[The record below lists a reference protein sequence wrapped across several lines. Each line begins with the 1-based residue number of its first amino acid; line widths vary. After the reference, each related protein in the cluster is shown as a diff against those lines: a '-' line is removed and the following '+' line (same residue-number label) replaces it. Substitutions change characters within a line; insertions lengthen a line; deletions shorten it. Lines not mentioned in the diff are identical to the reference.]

1 MSRCHPST
9 TRLFS
14 RTDWICGGV
23 AAGLAFAVYFWTT
36 APNVTLLDSGEFIVA
51 AQHFG
56 VPHPTGYPLWT
67 FLAWLFHLLP
77 LGNAAWEINLFS
89 GVCGAAATGLT
100 AMFIRSSGLW
110 MMGDQNRNPPW
121 ITSLVAVAVALAFA
135 FSFSMWSQAVIA
147 EVYTLHA
154 LLVGLFFVSLYAWV
168 RKPEAEAPIFW
179 AFFTLTLAFS
189 NHHLSLVLTPL
200 PFLVAM
206 LIRRDLLPDLLM
218 ASLLSAL
225 IGYLGFALVADNPLV
240 LKAALRFAWL
250 VGPVFLIFLW
260 IRGKRTHFR
269 LLAFL
274 PFLIA
279 LGMLPYAYLPI
290 ASSTNPPMNW
300 GYTRT
305 VEGFFASFNRSQY
318 QGSLSDQS
326 LRALGNV
333 VGMGIEGPVAVRSDS
348 SNTPQPDR
356 GYGRAALRWSQFF
369 WEKLIISF
377 SPVSMILFFGVA
389 VLALRRSLER
399 RVWYY
404 VLLVG
409 FTLAAFLQPI
419 MDRARIDEA
428 GWWVQMPYHTYTN
441 FLFAMICGTG
451 GIMLTSALS
460 GKGEKWRSVAAA
472 TIALMPV
479 WGLIFNAQG
488 ASQRDRWFGWKYG
501 YDMLSPLPAN
511 AVIFGGTDPG
521 RFVPTYMIFGE
532 SSQPASSKPDP
543 AFDRRDLYII
553 TQNATA
559 DPLYIAYLRDH
570 YTNRRPE
577 PRNAFEHWLG
587 REAMY
592 PSEPLKIPTRGQV
605 TELLTAKAEDV
616 GLATKGVSER
626 SDITQLTH
634 GEIAK
639 WIFENNKSKHRF
651 FVEESY
657 PMEWS
662 YDHAIP
668 SGLLYEIAPEP
679 LPELTTVMVESD
691 MLFWRNYI
699 PPLVNDPLFLTD
711 FDARRS
717 FSKLRLTSAR
727 LYRHRELRTEAKQAA
742 TESILLWPGNLEA
755 IQTLSFLLWAEGDYA
770 TPMALFEAAFLADPH
785 SSEAAE
791 LYILAR
797 DRHAAAPA
805 IAEALN
811 RYRNTPSSIE
821 EFEKLIRLLA
831 AVGDKDQV
839 ETLRSEAQQYLGE
852 NDQFLSLMADL
863 HMQFG
868 EFAEAR
874 DLAVKRAI
882 NADSADLWL
891 DVAAIELQRSDDE
904 AATAALSKAMALDRE
919 RTTERL
925 TTDPF
930 LKPLRKLTQSEI
942 PQFDEVQP
950 SIQTE

>member
-1 MSRCHPST
+1 MNASLPST

-14 RTDWICGGV
+14 RTDWSCGGL
-23 AAGLAFAVYFWTT
+23 AACIAFAVYFWTT

-100 AMFIRSSGLW
+100 AMFIRSTGLW
-110 MMGDQNRNPPW
+110 MTDDQNQNPPW
-121 ITSLVAVAVALAFA
+121 ATSLVAVAVALAFA

-154 LLVGLFFVSLYAWV
+154 LLVGLFFISLYAWV
-168 RKPEAEAPIFW
+168 KNPDAEAPIFW

-189 NHHLSLVLTPL
+189 NHHLSLVLAPL

-206 LIRRDLLPDLLM
+206 LIRRDLLPDLVM
-218 ASLLSAL
+218 ASLVSAL

-240 LKAALRFAWL
+240 FKAALRFTWL
-250 VGPVFLIFLW
+250 IGPVFLIFLW
-260 IRGKRTHFR
+260 VRGKRTHFR
-269 LLAFL
+269 LLVFL
-274 PFLIA
+274 PFVIA

-326 LRALGNV
+326 LRALGSV
-333 VGMGIEGPVAVRSDS
+333 VGMGTDGPAVVRPESDLPS
-348 SNTPQPDR
+348 PDR
-356 GYGRAALRWSQFF
+356 GYGRAALRWAQFF

-377 SPVSMILFFGVA
+377 SPVSIILFFGVA
-389 VLALRRSLER
+389 LLALRRPLER

-419 MDRARIDEA
+419 MDRARIDDA

-460 GKGEKWRSVAAA
+460 GRGAKWRPVAAA
-472 TIALMPV
+472 MIALMPL
-479 WGLIFNAQG
+479 WGLIFNAEG
-488 ASQRDRWFGWKYG
+488 ASQRNRWFGWKYG
-501 YDMLSPLPAN
+501 HDMLSPLPAG

-532 SSQPASSKPDP
+532 SSQPASSKLDP

-559 DPLYIAYLRDH
+559 DPLYISYLRDH
-570 YTNRRPE
+570 YTNRRPK
-577 PRNAFEHWLG
+577 PRNAFERWLG
-587 REAMY
+587 REEMY

-605 TELLTAKAEDV
+605 TELLTAKAEEV
-616 GLATKGVSER
+616 GLATEGISER
-626 SDITQLTH
+626 NDITQLTH

-668 SGLLYEIAPEP
+668 SGLLYEISPEP
-679 LPELTTVMVESD
+679 LAELTTAMIDSD
-691 MLFWRNYI
+691 MLFWRDYV
-699 PPLVNDPLFLTD
+699 PSLTNDPLFMTD
-711 FDARRS
+711 YDARRS

-727 LYRHRELRTEAKQAA
+727 LYKYRGLRMEAKQAA
-742 TESILLWPGNLEA
+742 EESIILWPGNLEA
-755 IQTLSFLLWAEGDYA
+755 IQTLSFLLWEEGDYA
-770 TPMALFEAAFLADPH
+770 TPLALFETAFMADPH
-785 SSEAAE
+785 NPEAAE

-797 DRHAAAPA
+797 DRHDAAPA
-805 IAEALN
+805 IAEALR
-811 RYRNTPSSIE
+811 RYRKTPSSIE
-821 EFEKLIRLLA
+821 EFEKLIHLLA
-831 AVGDKDQV
+831 AVGDKNQV
-839 ETLRSEAQQYLGE
+839 ETVREEAQQYLGE

-863 HMQFG
+863 HIQFG
-868 EFAEAR
+868 ELAEAR
-874 DLAVKRAI
+874 DLAVKRATM
-882 NADSADLWL
+882 AASADLWL
-891 DVAAIELQRSDDE
+891 DVAAIESERDDVE
-904 AATAALSKAMALDRE
+904 AAKSALNKATALDRE

-930 LKPLRKLTQSEI
+930 LKHLRTPTESDLTQ
-942 PQFDEVQP
+942 PDQNQP
-950 SIQTE
+950 PSD